1 MPGRTDNVPLYLSIM
16 DVFVLPAWW
25 EGFGNVLV
33 EAAAM
38 GIPVIS
44 TKGTG
49 TRDAVSDGF
58 NGILVDVKNAT
69 QLASAMFE
77 LKENKEKRIQMGKN
91 GIEWAKNFNSERIWE
106 GMKEL
111 YLK

>member
-1 MPGRTDNVPLYLSIM
+1 MN
-16 DVFVLPAWW
+16 VFVLPAWW
-25 EGFGNVLV
+25 EGFGNVLT

-58 NGILVDVKNAT
+58 NGVLVDVKNID
-69 QLASAMFE
+69 QLTEAMLE
-77 LKENKEKRIQMGKN
+77 IKSNSEKRLEMGKN
-91 GIEWAKNFNSERIWE
+91 GIEWAKNFDRIRIWE

-111 YLK
+111 YMK